1 MSRLKVGARC
11 GYCLIHRGY
20 NIIKR
25 STDDPKK
32 QIQAMTELIRMMGED
47 FMADA
52 VPSYIGAERDRII
65 KRVTDCPDAYVEMKQ
80 DANIIALD
88 MLPRLRELINE
99 VPENERFRR
108 ACLVSCLGNVIEY
121 DVPDHNNDIDDAL
134 KLLDDGF
141 YVDDTD
147 ELKALLGDG
156 VHVLFLTD
164 NAGEIVFDRLIVQ
177 ELHRIGCIV
186 TVAVKGGP
194 SLNDAL
200 IEDAVASGMTAEAD
214 DVITTGSDCIGIQI
228 DNSSEEFREFFYGA
242 DIIIAKGMANWE
254 TLTEVPAPAP
264 LLYLLRTKCEPVA
277 NAVGV
282 PLNSSVAKL
291 VPIGWYLV

>member
-1 MSRLKVGARC
+1 MKVGARC

-32 QIQAMTELIRMMGED
+32 QIQAMTELMQMMGEE
-47 FMADA
+47 FNADT

-65 KRVTDCPDAYVEMKQ
+65 KRVTDCPDAYAEMKQ
-80 DANIIALD
+80 DANVMALE
-88 MLPRLRELINE
+88 MLPKLNVLLNE
-99 VPENERFRR
+99 VSEDERFRR

-121 DVPDHNNDIDDAL
+121 DVPGHSSDIDEAL

-141 YVDDTD
+141 CIDDTED
-147 ELKALLGDG
+147 LKTLLGDD

-164 NAGEIVFDRLIVQ
+164 NAGEIVFDRLVVQ
-177 ELHRIGCIV
+177 ELHRLGCVV

-200 IEDAVASGMTAEAD
+200 MEDAVASGMTAEAD
-214 DVITTGSDCIGIQI
+214 NVITTGSDCIGVKL
-228 DNSSEEFREFFYGA
+228 DVSSEEFRKIFYNT
-242 DIIIAKGMANWE
+242 DVIIAKGMANWE
-254 TLTEVPAPAP
+254 TLTEVPSPSP
-264 LLYLLRTKCEPVA
+264 LLYLLRSKCEPVA
-277 NAVGV
+277 DAVGV
-282 PLNSSVAKL
+282 PLNSSIAKL
-291 VPIGWYLV
+291 VPVGWRLV